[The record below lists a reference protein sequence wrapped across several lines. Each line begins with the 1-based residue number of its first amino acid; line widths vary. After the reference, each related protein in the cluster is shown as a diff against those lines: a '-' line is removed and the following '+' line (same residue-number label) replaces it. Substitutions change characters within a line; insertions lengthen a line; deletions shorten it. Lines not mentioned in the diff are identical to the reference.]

1 MPKET
6 IASLAV
12 LTAGVMWGVWWLP
25 LRILAGEGLGGVWPV
40 LLIYAVSAAILLP
53 TALFRLRR
61 ILSSGGS
68 LLVGICVGTA
78 LTLWSYAIITGPIV
92 PVNMLYYLGP
102 IWATL
107 LSILWLRERTS
118 RFRALSIP
126 LGLAGAAVILHV
138 DGNISFPRTLAE
150 WAGLAAGVIFAIG
163 ITYQRLR
170 PELSVHDR
178 TFVSY
183 AWATLA
189 GLVLMPFVASPLPA
203 VVATWPIVLT
213 TLVAAGVMAVPSYFL
228 LFWGSRYL
236 ESGRVNLLLIV
247 EAVVSAA
254 SASLLTDEP
263 FGWREAIGCVLII
276 GAVAVEGLS
285 QLLELRAPRARA

>member
-1 MPKET
+1 MPRET
-6 IASLAV
+6 IASFAV
-12 LTAGVMWGVWWLP
+12 LAAGVMWGIWWLP

-53 TALFRLRR
+53 TALLRVRR
-61 ILSSGGS
+61 IVSSGGS
-68 LLVGICVGTA
+68 LVVGICVGTA
-78 LTLWSYAIITGPIV
+78 LTLWSYAIIAGPIV

-107 LSILWLRERTS
+107 LSILWLGERAS
-118 RFRALSIP
+118 RFRALSIL

-138 DGNISFPRTLAE
+138 DGAIPFPRTLAE
-150 WAGLAAGVIFAIG
+150 WAGLGAGVIFAVG

-178 TFVSY
+178 TFISY

-189 GLVLMPFVASPLPA
+189 GLLLMPFIASPLP
-203 VVATWPIVLT
+203 VEVATWPIILT
-213 TLVAAGVMAVPSYFL
+213 TIVAAGVMAVPSYFL

-236 ESGRVNLLLIV
+236 DSGRVNLLLIV
-247 EAVVSAA
+247 ESVVSAA
-254 SASLLTDEP
+254 SASLITDEP
-263 FGWREAIGCVLII
+263 FGWREAIGCVLVI
-276 GAVAVEGLS
+276 GAVAVEGFS
-285 QLLELRAPRARA
+285 QLVELRAGRARA